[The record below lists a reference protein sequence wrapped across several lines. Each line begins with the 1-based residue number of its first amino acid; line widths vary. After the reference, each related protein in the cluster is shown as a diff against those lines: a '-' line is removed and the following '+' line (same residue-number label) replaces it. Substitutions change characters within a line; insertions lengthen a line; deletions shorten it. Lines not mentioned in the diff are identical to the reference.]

1 MTIYS
6 SPLEVA
12 EQCAKIC
19 EQHGDALSAFHILHY
34 FHLLPKQQP
43 CVLLTPKDKNEDS
56 TN

>member
-12 EQCAKIC
+12 EECAKIC
-19 EQHGDALSAFHILHY
+19 EKHGDALSAFHIRQY
-34 FHLLPKQQP
+34 FHLLPKQQN

-56 TN
+56 SN